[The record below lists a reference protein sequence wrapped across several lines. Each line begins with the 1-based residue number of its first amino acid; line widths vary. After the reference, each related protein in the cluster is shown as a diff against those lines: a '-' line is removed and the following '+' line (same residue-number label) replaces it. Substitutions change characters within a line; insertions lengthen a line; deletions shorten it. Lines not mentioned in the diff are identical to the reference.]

1 MYVSIQCIFFFL
13 ALRLLSYIS
22 LDLPSL
28 QETSKSYL
36 TPQWT
41 MLITDLLNPKSP
53 DNPGNSSFNIMRWGR
68 TWHGCRGLPWQGYSI
83 IDFKAFFS
91 KIHCTLSAKL
101 KLKHRASKTNNSNL
115 RGVLVNRVFFC
126 IKRWRSVD
134 FVILA
139 TDDQGTRE
147 TESSFIIAF
156 LAPIIL
162 GRR

>member
-1 MYVSIQCIFFFL
+1 M
-13 ALRLLSYIS
+13 RLLSCIS
-22 LDLPSL
+22 LDLPLL
-28 QETSKSYL
+28 QEKSKSYL

-53 DNPGNSSFNIMRWGR
+53 DNPGNLSFNIMRWG
-68 TWHGCRGLPWQGYSI
+68 HVCRGLPWQGYSI
-83 IDFKAFFS
+83 IDFKAFIS

-101 KLKHRASKTNNSNL
+101 KLKHRASKANNSNL

-134 FVILA
+134 FVILT

-147 TESSFIIAF
+147 TESSFIITF